1 LAAGLLLLMASAQ
14 AQPPTTKYALTG
26 GMLLDG
32 YEVPATHH
40 ATILVDGNK
49 IVAVGPASEIKI
61 PPGYT
66 IVDTSGRTM
75 MPGLIEPHAH
85 LVIVGHG
92 NYFTWFKW
100 LEAHKDK
107 YPIEDVMALSAKQ
120 LLLAGITGAI
130 DLGSPLKESVDLREK
145 IKRNELP
152 GPRML
157 MSGPWI
163 IRQNAIFPDY
173 CQIVIKTPEEAAKA
187 TEQLIAGGADV
198 IKAQGG
204 LNYEDLKAISDT
216 AHQHRVRV
224 HAHLYEET
232 AVLDAFR
239 AGVDI
244 LQHVGSA
251 GVPPYSESTLK
262 LLADSGRPVVPT
274 AAHRPFIFPATLD
287 FPERLQDP
295 EIKATFPPDMWAEV
309 QDSFKNFHTLGYF
322 QATDRE
328 TIYADRDVEQFIKAG
343 VVMGMGTDNGT
354 PMNFHADALWRE
366 AKVFVDHG
374 LPPIKAIS
382 SLTRINA
389 RIMGMQNQIGTIEP
403 GKLADIIV
411 VQGNPLFDITA
422 SLSNV
427 EVVMKDGIIYK
438 GGPAGGAGSRASAA
452 R

>member
-1 LAAGLLLLMASAQ
+1 
-14 AQPPTTKYALTG
+14 
-26 GMLLDG
+26 
-32 YEVPATHH
+32 
-40 ATILVDGNK
+40 
-49 IVAVGPASEIKI
+49 
-61 PPGYT
+61 
-66 IVDTSGRTM
+66 
-75 MPGLIEPHAH
+75 
-85 LVIVGHG
+85 
-92 NYFTWFKW
+92 
-100 LEAHKDK
+100 
-107 YPIEDVMALSAKQ
+107 
-120 LLLAGITGAI
+120 
-130 DLGSPLKESVDLREK
+130 
-145 IKRNELP
+145 
-152 GPRML
+152 

-163 IRQNAIFPDY
+163 IHQSAIFPDY
-173 CQIVIKTPEEAAKA
+173 CQIIVKTPEDAAKA
-187 TEQLIAGGADV
+187 TEQLIAGGVDV

-204 LNYEDLKAISDT
+204 LNYDDLKAIVDT
-216 AHQHRVRV
+216 AHKHRGIKV

-232 AVLDAFR
+232 AVLDAFK

-251 GVPPYSESTLK
+251 GVPPYSASTLK

-274 AAHRPFIFPATLD
+274 AAHRPFIFPATVD

-295 EIKATFPPDMWAEV
+295 EIKATFPPDMWAEI

-389 RIMGMQNQIGTIEP
+389 RIMGLQNQIGTIEV

-438 GGPAGGAGSRASAA
+438 GGPSGGAGMQRTSAA

>member
-1 LAAGLLLLMASAQ
+1 
-14 AQPPTTKYALTG
+14 
-26 GMLLDG
+26 MLLDG
-32 YEVPATHH
+32 YEVPAVHH
-40 ATILVDGNK
+40 ATILVEGNK
-49 IVAVGPASEIKI
+49 IVAVGPATEVKI
-61 PPGYT
+61 PADYT
-66 IVDTSGRTM
+66 VVDTSGRTM

-92 NYFTWFKW
+92 NYGQWFKW
-100 LEAHKDK
+100 LEEHKDK
-107 YPIEDVMALSAKQ
+107 YPMQSIMELSAKQ
-120 LLLAGITGAI
+120 LLLAGITGAV
-130 DLGSPLKESVDLREK
+130 DLGSPLKESIEVREK
-145 IKRNELP
+145 IKRNEIP
-152 GPRML
+152 GPRMQ

-163 IRQNAIFPDY
+163 IHRAAIFPAY
-173 CQIVIKTPEEAAKA
+173 CQIEVKTPEDAAKA
-187 TEQLIAGGADV
+187 TEQLIAGGVDV

-204 LNYEDLKAISDT
+204 LTYEDLKAISDT
-216 AHQHRVRV
+216 AHKHRPSIKV

-251 GVPPYSESTLK
+251 GVPPYSASTLK

-274 AAHRPFIFPATLD
+274 VAHRPFVYPATVD

-295 EIKATFPPDMWAEV
+295 EIKATFPPDMWAEI

-328 TIYADRDVEQFIKAG
+328 EIYADRDVEQFIKAG

-374 LPPIKAIS
+374 MPPIKVIS

-389 RIMGMQNQIGTIEP
+389 RIMGLQNQTGTIEV

-427 EVVMKDGIIYK
+427 EVVMKDGIIWK
-438 GGPAGGAGSRASAA
+438 GGPVGGSGSTRTSAA